1 MLRES
6 ESGRGSS
13 VRASERESKI
23 MTALH
28 IFRLPM

>member
-1 MLRES
+1 
-6 ESGRGSS
+6 
-13 VRASERESKI
+13 